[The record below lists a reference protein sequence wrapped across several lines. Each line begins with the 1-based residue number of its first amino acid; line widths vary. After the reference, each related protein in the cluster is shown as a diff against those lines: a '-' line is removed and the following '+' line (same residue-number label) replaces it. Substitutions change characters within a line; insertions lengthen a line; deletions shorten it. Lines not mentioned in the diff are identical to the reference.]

1 MPDGMTN
8 LILVCPVEFSGR
20 SLRALALGKHGYER
34 NSQTLYGRP
43 RPSRMSDEFR
53 LEGDEVRISK
63 VGDKVIL
70 EPIKKPMPVD
80 PDGAPD

>member
-1 MPDGMTN
+1 
-8 LILVCPVEFSGR
+8 
-20 SLRALALGKHGYER
+20 
-34 NSQTLYGRP
+34 
-43 RPSRMSDEFR
+43 MSDEFR
-53 LEGDEVRISK
+53 LGGDEVRISK